1 MELHENN
8 GNHGGGVFT
17 SGRKKAWEHKKA
29 IGTPPVPEK
38 NRGRT
43 GKKTCKS
50 VEKEENHEKGPRWS
64 WARNQM
70 GNPDENEKSPIKI
83 VVKRSLWLNCWLSL
97 RSSSCWP
104 E

>member
-1 MELHENN
+1 MSKH
-8 GNHGGGVFT
+8 
-17 SGRKKAWEHKKA
+17 RKLRRRCLLIREKKG
-29 IGTPPVPEK
+29 IGAKKGIETPPVPEK

-70 GNPDENEKSPIKI
+70 GNIK
-83 VVKRSLWLNCWLSL
+83 
-97 RSSSCWP
+97 
-104 E
+104 